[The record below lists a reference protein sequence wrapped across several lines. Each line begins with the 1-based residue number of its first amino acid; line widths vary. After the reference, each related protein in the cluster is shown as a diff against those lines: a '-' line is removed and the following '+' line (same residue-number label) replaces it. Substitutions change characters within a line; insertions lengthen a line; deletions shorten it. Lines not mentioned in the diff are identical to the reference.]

1 MRLFLIIYIALLAV
15 TIISFVYYL
24 LNAYYSTYYQKGE
37 TISHIDPSEA
47 TIVMP
52 VYNED
57 IEIFRKAIVSLALQG
72 TRFIVVGDSSLEP
85 YKTITEKNGG
95 QFIYLSQRGGKKNA
109 LVQGIKHV
117 STKYVMFVDSDT
129 IIPANTL
136 KSMLSYFSPG
146 IAGVGVNIHIK
157 NDGTNISYASEF
169 IERLTEMISKSMSR
183 HGNVYVL
190 DGRCSMYETDIVK
203 PFMTSDEF
211 LNRKIFGKKVVLGDD
226 MQLTSF
232 LIKNKYKMIKDYDI
246 TVETEPQKG
255 TKKFLNQQIRWSRR
269 GWYFFFKN
277 ITDGTTKNGG
287 KFYTFEMLY
296 IYLIPIIGFI
306 LFIFRGMFILK
317 FLGHIDYL
325 SVSSVNYLIFQHFF
339 HLQSRHFIG
348 SIINGLM
355 YVLGVIGDSIFIGA
369 IMIRIPKNRIRTLA
383 YGAMALGVLFFVN
396 LYGLLTFWK
405 QSKWLTR

>member
-1 MRLFLIIYIALLAV
+1 VRFFLIIYMALLAV
-15 TIISFVYYL
+15 TVISFIYYL
-24 LNAYYSTYYQKGE
+24 LNAYYSTYYRKGE
-37 TISHIDPSEA
+37 TISNVNPDEA

-57 IEIFRKAIVSLALQG
+57 VEIFRQAIVSLALQG
-72 TRFIVVGDSSLEP
+72 SKFIVVGDSSLEP
-85 YKTITEKNGG
+85 YKTITEQNGG
-95 QFIYLSQRGGKKNA
+95 RFIYLSQRGGKKNA

-129 IIPANTL
+129 IIPADTL
-136 KSMLSYFSPG
+136 KSMLSYFSNG

-190 DGRCSMYETDIVK
+190 DGRCAMYITDVVK
-203 PFMTSDEF
+203 PFMVSDEF
-211 LNRKIFGKKVVLGDD
+211 LNKKIFGKKVVLGDD

-255 TKKFLNQQIRWSRR
+255 TRKFLNQQIRWSRR

-277 ITDGTTKNGG
+277 LSDGTTKNGG
-287 KFYTFEMLY
+287 KFYAFEMFY

-306 LFIFRGMFILK
+306 LFLFRGMFILR

-325 SVSSVNYLIFQHFF
+325 SVSSVNYLIMA
-339 HLQSRHFIG
+339 HLLHLHSHDILG
-348 SIINGLM
+348 SLINGIM
-355 YVLGVIGDSIFIGA
+355 YTLGAIGDSIFVGA

-383 YGAMALGVLFFVN
+383 YGAMGLGVLFFVN
-396 LYGLLTFWK
+396 LYGLFTFWK

>member
-1 MRLFLIIYIALLAV
+1 MKFFLIIYMALLAV

-24 LNAYYSTYYQKGE
+24 LNAYYSTYYRKGE
-37 TISHIDPSEA
+37 TISNVNPDEA

-57 IEIFRKAIVSLALQG
+57 VEIFRQAIVSLALQG
-72 TRFIVVGDSSLEP
+72 SKFIVVGDSSLEP
-85 YKTITEKNGG
+85 YKTITEQNGG
-95 QFIYLSQRGGKKNA
+95 RFIYLSQRGGKKNA

-129 IIPANTL
+129 IIPADTL
-136 KSMLSYFSPG
+136 KSMLSYFSTG
-146 IAGVGVNIHIK
+146 VAGVGVNIHIK

-190 DGRCSMYETDIVK
+190 DGRCAMYITDVVK
-203 PFMTSDEF
+203 PFMVSDEF
-211 LNRKIFGKKVVLGDD
+211 LNKKIFGKKVVLGDD

-255 TKKFLNQQIRWSRR
+255 TRKFLNQQIRWSRR

-277 ITDGTTKNGG
+277 LSDGTTRNGG
-287 KFYTFEMLY
+287 KFYAFEMFY

-306 LFIFRGMFILK
+306 LFLFRGMFILR

-325 SVSSVNYLIFQHFF
+325 SVSSVNYLIMAHLLHF
-339 HLQSRHFIG
+339 HSHNMLG
-348 SIINGLM
+348 SLINGIM
-355 YVLGVIGDSIFIGA
+355 YTLGAIGDSIFVGA

-383 YGAMALGVLFFVN
+383 YGAMGLGVLFFVN
-396 LYGLLTFWK
+396 LYGLFTFWK